1 VRSAGAVTAAV
12 SWSSAEDVFLLNQL
26 SRLKTIYHRLSGFK
40 SDFRIFR
47 GGSKWS
53 FSKRCCNSKAC
64 LWSHLSSSP
73 IPEAGSDD
81 PNFLLHAFFVIV
93 KLACGLIFLYLPF
106 RSQVDP
112 NTLVVKVVVIVRIA
126 CGPHIYLPS
135 RRHGCISVLGGC
147 PAPRRPWL
155 HAFGSFHHMH
165 FGGK

>member
-1 VRSAGAVTAAV
+1 MMMMPFICSSFRRSVCAVCRCCDR
-12 SWSSAEDVFLLNQL
+12 SSVLEICGGRFPSQSAITSKKHL
-26 SRLKTIYHRLSGFK
+26 SSSLGFK

-126 CGPHIYLPS
+126 CGPHIYLA
-135 RRHGCISVLGGC
+135 CILEKSERDTI
-147 PAPRRPWL
+147 PHTR
-155 HAFGSFHHMH
+155 
-165 FGGK
+165 KE